1 MKILKKIALSLLAA
15 NLAFLGLGQAN
26 VREVYAAES
35 QNTDI
40 KYDIQ
45 KQNLLLAVTDSVNV
59 QSTEAYASYVSDNA
73 RAVYQ
78 QAVADG
84 RAVLEKGDAATYEEL
99 NIATSK
105 IQNAKLALKNEAD
118 KSIQNNIKLRE
129 AVERNKIRIS
139 AARLLLETAP
149 KKVASIKGQLLN
161 LIKESEAL
169 IKAAEAIL

>member
-45 KQNLLLAVTDSVNV
+45 KQNLLLAVTDSANV

-118 KSIQNNIKLRE
+118 KSIQNIKLRE

>member
-118 KSIQNNIKLRE
+118 KSIQNIKLRD

>member
-1 MKILKKIALSLLAA
+1 MKIFKKIALSLLAA

-118 KSIQNNIKLRE
+118 KSIQNIKLRE
-129 AVERNKIRIS
+129 AVKRNKIRIS

>member
-45 KQNLLLAVTDSVNV
+45 KQNLLLAVTDSANV

-118 KSIQNNIKLRE
+118 KSIQNIKLRD
-129 AVERNKIRIS
+129 AVKRNKIRIS

>member
-118 KSIQNNIKLRE
+118 KSIQNIKLRE

>member
-35 QNTDI
+35 QNADI

-45 KQNLLLAVTDSVNV
+45 KKNLLLAVTDSVNV

-118 KSIQNNIKLRE
+118 KSIQNIKLRE

-149 KKVASIKGQLLN
+149 KKVANIKGQLLN

>member
-1 MKILKKIALSLLAA
+1 MKIFKKIALSLLAA

-118 KSIQNNIKLRE
+118 KSIQNIKLRE

>member
-1 MKILKKIALSLLAA
+1 MKIFKKIALSLLAA

-35 QNTDI
+35 QNADI
-40 KYDIQ
+40 KYEIQ
-45 KQNLLLAVTDSVNV
+45 KKNLLLAVTDSVNV

-118 KSIQNNIKLRE
+118 KSIQNIKLRE

>member
-45 KQNLLLAVTDSVNV
+45 KKNLLLAVTDSVNV

-118 KSIQNNIKLRE
+118 KSIQNIKLRE